1 MTTAVI
7 AFTRRGAALGRSLA
21 DALGGSLHVPA
32 RFAPEVGAEAYAS
45 LEGWTAWAWARADA
59 LVFVG
64 AAGIAVRA
72 IAPHVRDKF
81 SDPAVVS
88 VDEAGRF
95 VVPLLSGHV
104 GGANELARRVAA
116 LTGGQAAVSTATD
129 VNGLF
134 AVDVWARERGMAITD
149 RVLAKEVSAALLE
162 GRPVGFASD
171 FGHPCPEGLTA
182 GPAELGVW
190 ITDRTGEGP
199 FPRTLRLVPRSLILG
214 IGCRRRAD
222 YRPQT
227 GKQRRHRG
235 GGEKGYAMKVTVIG
249 LGPGG
254 GADLTGRARAALEA
268 CDLIVG
274 YTAYIDLVRADFPQK
289 ETLSTG
295 MRREVDRCR
304 AAVEAARTGK
314 DVAVVCSGDSGVYG
328 MAGLIYEVAQEYD
341 PIEIEVVPGIT
352 AACGGAAVLGAPL
365 THDFAVVSLS
375 DLLTPWEKITARLT
389 AAAQADFVLC
399 LYNPASH
406 SRPDYLQRA
415 CDILLSAGKDPATVC
430 GTVRNIGRAG
440 EEAALLTLGELRD
453 TQVDMFTTVFV
464 GNSQT
469 KVIGGKMVTPRGYL
483 QRGE

>member
-182 GPAELGVW
+182 GPAELAGLAPEAVAGVA
-190 ITDRTGEGP
+190 T
-199 FPRTLRLVPRSLILG
+199 
-214 IGCRRRAD
+214 
-222 YRPQT
+222 
-227 GKQRRHRG
+227 
-235 GGEKGYAMKVTVIG
+235 
-249 LGPGG
+249 
-254 GADLTGRARAALEA
+254 
-268 CDLIVG
+268 
-274 YTAYIDLVRADFPQK
+274 IDLKKDESGLLAFCA
-289 ETLSTG
+289 
-295 MRREVDRCR
+295 RRGLPLTTYSAEAL
-304 AAVEAARTGK
+304 AAVE
-314 DVAVVCSGDSGVYG
+314 GDFTPSAFVR
-328 MAGLIYEVAQEYD
+328 
-341 PIEIEVVPGIT
+341 GIT
-352 AACGGAAVLGAPL
+352 GVDNVCERAAAAAGGRIIVPKQANNGVTAAV
-365 THDFAVVSLS
+365 
-375 DLLTPWEKITARLT
+375 AR
-389 AAAQADFVLC
+389 
-399 LYNPASH
+399 
-406 SRPDYLQRA
+406 
-415 CDILLSAGKDPATVC
+415 KDM
-430 GTVRNIGRAG
+430 
-440 EEAALLTLGELRD
+440 L
-453 TQVDMFTTVFV
+453 
-464 GNSQT
+464 
-469 KVIGGKMVTPRGYL
+469 
-483 QRGE
+483 

>member
-171 FGHPCPEGLTA
+171 FGHPCPEGLTT

-214 IGCRRRAD
+214 IGCRRGT
-222 YRPQT
+222 P
-227 GKQRRHRG
+227 
-235 GGEKGYAMKVTVIG
+235 E
-249 LGPGG
+249 
-254 GADLTGRARAALEA
+254 AAIEA
-268 CDLIVG
+268 AAGVA
-274 YTAYIDLVRADFPQK
+274 TIDLKKDEPGLLAFCA
-289 ETLSTG
+289 
-295 MRREVDRCR
+295 RRGLPLTTYSAEAL
-304 AAVEAARTGK
+304 AAVE
-314 DVAVVCSGDSGVYG
+314 GDFTPSAFVR
-328 MAGLIYEVAQEYD
+328 
-341 PIEIEVVPGIT
+341 GIT
-352 AACGGAAVLGAPL
+352 GVDNVCERAAAAAGGRIIVPKQANNGVTAAV
-365 THDFAVVSLS
+365 
-375 DLLTPWEKITARLT
+375 AR
-389 AAAQADFVLC
+389 
-399 LYNPASH
+399 
-406 SRPDYLQRA
+406 
-415 CDILLSAGKDPATVC
+415 KDM
-430 GTVRNIGRAG
+430 
-440 EEAALLTLGELRD
+440 L
-453 TQVDMFTTVFV
+453 
-464 GNSQT
+464 
-469 KVIGGKMVTPRGYL
+469 
-483 QRGE
+483 

>member
-21 DALGGSLHVPA
+21 DALGGTLHVPA
-32 RFAPEVGAEAYAS
+32 RFAPEAVAEAYSS

-171 FGHPCPEGLTA
+171 FGHPCPEGLTT

-199 FPRTLRLVPRSLILG
+199 FPRTLRLVPRSLIE
-214 IGCRRRAD
+214 A
-222 YRPQT
+222 
-227 GKQRRHRG
+227 
-235 GGEKGYAMKVTVIG
+235 A
-249 LGPGG
+249 
-254 GADLTGRARAALEA
+254 AAAALAGLAPEA
-268 CDLIVG
+268 VAG
-274 YTAYIDLVRADFPQK
+274 VATIDLKKDEPGLLAFCA
-289 ETLSTG
+289 
-295 MRREVDRCR
+295 RRGLPLTTYSAEAL
-304 AAVEAARTGK
+304 AAVE
-314 DVAVVCSGDSGVYG
+314 GDFTPSAFVR
-328 MAGLIYEVAQEYD
+328 
-341 PIEIEVVPGIT
+341 GIT
-352 AACGGAAVLGAPL
+352 GVDNVCERAAAAAGGRIIVSKQANNGVTAAV
-365 THDFAVVSLS
+365 
-375 DLLTPWEKITARLT
+375 AR
-389 AAAQADFVLC
+389 
-399 LYNPASH
+399 
-406 SRPDYLQRA
+406 
-415 CDILLSAGKDPATVC
+415 KDM
-430 GTVRNIGRAG
+430 
-440 EEAALLTLGELRD
+440 L
-453 TQVDMFTTVFV
+453 
-464 GNSQT
+464 
-469 KVIGGKMVTPRGYL
+469 
-483 QRGE
+483 